1 MPADSEDLAS
11 CTILVLPRPATQPTG
26 ARAGL
31 SIGERIVLGTSTVS
45 AFATLA
51 YVAGLAIIIW

>member
-11 CTILVLPRPATQPTG
+11 CTILVLPRPATRPTR

>member
-1 MPADSEDLAS
+1 MPADSEDLTS
-11 CTILVLPRPATQPTG
+11 CTILVLPRAAAQPTR

-31 SIGERIVLGTSTVS
+31 SIGGRIVLGTSTVS

-51 YVAGLAIIIW
+51 YVVGLAITIW